1 VSAEIIELDIVT
13 SLDIPVERILRKAS
27 EAGLESVVVIGWDE
41 DGDLYFASSV
51 ASGPEVVWLLEKTK
65 ANLLVAG
72 ETS

>member
-1 VSAEIIELDIVT
+1 VSAEIIELDVVT
-13 SLDIPVERILRKAS
+13 SLDIPVERVLRKAR

-41 DGDLYFASSV
+41 DGDLYFASSL

>member
-1 VSAEIIELDIVT
+1 MSAEIIELDIVT